1 MGLLYQ
7 AVRRSRAEQ
16 NVTRQR
22 AALIKLV
29 LLSQRSDTQEDDMVE
44 LDLEN
49 PNPAYRCGRLLA
61 VLAEIQ
67 RNAIGKAAIV
77 DRFYG
82 TASSAPVAVFGR
94 LVRGAQPHL
103 SKLERDRPGVAR
115 ALQLRMEDVMSGL
128 AAFPTTLTL
137 EEQGLFA
144 LGFYHQRAHDRAQ
157 MQAAAAR
164 KRAGAAADDSP
175 VTTEDD

>member
-1 MGLLYQ
+1 MGMLYQ
-7 AVRRSRAEQ
+7 AVRRNRAEQ

-29 LLSQRSDTQEDDMVE
+29 LLSHRSDAEEDYMVN

-94 LVRGAQPHL
+94 LYAVPSRT
-103 SKLERDRPGVAR
+103 SV
-115 ALQLRMEDVMSGL
+115 S
-128 AAFPTTLTL
+128 
-137 EEQGLFA
+137 
-144 LGFYHQRAHDRAQ
+144 
-157 MQAAAAR
+157 
-164 KRAGAAADDSP
+164 
-175 VTTEDD
+175 

>member
-1 MGLLYQ
+1 
-7 AVRRSRAEQ
+7 
-16 NVTRQR
+16 
-22 AALIKLV
+22 
-29 LLSQRSDTQEDDMVE
+29 
-44 LDLEN
+44 
-49 PNPAYRCGRLLA
+49 
-61 VLAEIQ
+61 
-67 RNAIGKAAIV
+67 
-77 DRFYG
+77 
-82 TASSAPVAVFGR
+82 VFGR

-128 AAFPTTLTL
+128 PSFPTTLTL

-164 KRAGAAADDSP
+164 KRSGAAADDPAASID
-175 VTTEDD
+175 VD